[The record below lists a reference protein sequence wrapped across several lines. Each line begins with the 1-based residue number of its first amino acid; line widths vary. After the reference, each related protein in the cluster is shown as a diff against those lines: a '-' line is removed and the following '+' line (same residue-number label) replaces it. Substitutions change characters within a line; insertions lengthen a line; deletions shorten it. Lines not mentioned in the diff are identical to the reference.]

1 MIASVCQTEKGKK
14 HWRTDTVV
22 FQMDFLTKCRSQ
34 RKKD

>member
-1 MIASVCQTEKGKK
+1 MIASVCQTEKDKK

-22 FQMDFLTKCRSQ
+22 FQMDFLTKYRSQ